1 MLGGTGHFGAR
12 IVRRLAGVAGL
23 DVIATSRL
31 ARPSRV
37 DGGQHAV
44 LDWRAE
50 SFARDLDAL
59 HPTVVIHC
67 AGPFQS
73 QDYRVAQAALGCGAH
88 YIDLAD
94 GREFVT
100 RFARAL
106 DAPARRAGLL
116 AVSGASTVPALSS
129 AVVDALAPTRLQRLD
144 SISIVIAPGHRAP
157 RGIAT
162 LEAVL
167 GYTGTEFRW
176 LVDGKWQPVRG
187 WQGLQRMRL
196 AVGTRYA
203 GACDVP
209 DLELFPAR
217 YPTVRTMQFRAA
229 LEFSFENFM
238 LRGVAGLRRAGLPLP
253 IERWARGFERI
264 AKFFDH
270 FGSDRGA
277 MLVELRGSGLEGLP
291 ARVRWE
297 LVAEGNH
304 GPEVPTMAAVL
315 LALKIAR
322 GEPIEPGAR
331 ACVGMLSLRE
341 FESEFGRWNIRTTI
355 RHVE

>member
-37 DGGQHAV
+37 DGGQPAV

-100 RFARAL
+100 PFAQAL

-187 WQGLQRMRL
+187 
-196 AVGTRYA
+196 
-203 GACDVP
+203 
-209 DLELFPAR
+209 
-217 YPTVRTMQFRAA
+217 
-229 LEFSFENFM
+229 
-238 LRGVAGLRRAGLPLP
+238 VAGLRRAGLPLP

-277 MLVELRGSGLEGLP
+277 MLVELRGSSLEGLP

-322 GEPIEPGAR
+322 GEPIEPSAR